1 MTLKTK
7 HNHGIGV
14 FGDLQGVWHISG
26 VYFAFWQR
34 ANHSMLSGLAGQYD
48 IYEDDGHYE

>member
-1 MTLKTK
+1 MTLKIK

-14 FGDLQGVWHISG
+14 FRDLQGVWHISG

-34 ANHSMLSGLAGQYD
+34 ANHSMLCGLTGQYD